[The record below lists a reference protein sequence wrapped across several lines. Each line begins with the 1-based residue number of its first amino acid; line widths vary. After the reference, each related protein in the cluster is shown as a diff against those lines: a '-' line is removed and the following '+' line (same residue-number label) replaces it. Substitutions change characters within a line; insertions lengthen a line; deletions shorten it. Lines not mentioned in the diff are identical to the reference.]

1 MKKMNLELSSA
12 CKAVM
17 QAPEEEHVVALLG
30 LWSPWRG
37 RQRGI
42 GSGAY
47 ERYCTL
53 GLFAH
58 GGNAP
63 SVTKASS
70 MKEAC
75 IAVNHF
81 LRDRFPNGTWTS
93 IAVLPV
99 LLNPRIGMH
108 RDMQNMAGKPN
119 HAITLGSFTGGRV
132 WIEDD
137 EGTST
142 EKLAK
147 NNKAFELKGSWI
159 DIHDKPVSF
168 NTRCLHKTEPHEGHM
183 WALAAYTPQSFR
195 RCSSEVLERLESL
208 KFPLPPIKQ

>member
-1 MKKMNLELSSA
+1 M
-12 CKAVM
+12 
-17 QAPEEEHVVALLG
+17 VALLD
-30 LWSPWRG
+30 LWSPHWTWRG

-63 SVTKASS
+63 SVTKAYS

-93 IAVLPV
+93 IAVL
-99 LLNPRIGMH
+99 LNPRIGMH
-108 RDMQNMAGKPN
+108 RDMQNMVGKPN

-159 DIHDKPVSF
+159 DIREKPCLSTHDAFIKSNRTKVTCGRWQH
-168 NTRCLHKTEPHEGHM
+168 TRHNHFD
-183 WALAAYTPQSFR
+183 AAPA
-195 RCSSEVLERLESL
+195 
-208 KFPLPPIKQ
+208 KF